1 MLISTEQAAEILGVT
16 RRRVQ
21 AMLKSPHY
29 QYVFKAKQIGRGW
42 VLDKSAVE
50 RVAASPR
57 PSGKHPIA

>member
-1 MLISTEQAAEILGVT
+1 MLITTEEAAVILGVT

-29 QYVFKAKQIGRGW
+29 QRKFKAKQVGRGW

-50 RVAASPR
+50 RSADEPR